1 MSKRMRIVLCILL
14 SVVFASCAPGAAPT
28 PVPAPPTAVPAA
40 VPTAEQEPTVAPTA
54 AEKVTLTL
62 WAYEGYQDYLPV
74 LIEAFE
80 AKYPNIHVEL
90 TNIPEE
96 QYGVKVETAVA
107 AGTPPDLG
115 FTGDRRWFKQGLFLP
130 LDDSIAKA
138 GIDLSTWNAGI
149 IGQGDLQ
156 NAEEA
161 CRYDGKTYC
170 LGSYTG
176 AVMLFYNKDMFDAA
190 GIAYPK
196 PWPPMTIE
204 EYVDLAA
211 RLTNKDKEVWGT
223 ANGDPVTW
231 LPWEVVVSPDGRKA
245 EGVVNGAISVRVHE
259 QIAGL
264 FQKGYAPSLNVMDP
278 WQQGVDFF
286 SQGKLAMVITDFQS
300 LFKIEKAGINY
311 GVTHPPTPQ
320 GVQPFFN
327 VWTDSIGVFA
337 KAPHPEEAK
346 LFVMFQATEG
356 QRLRVEKTGDV
367 PVSVKMAQDLGWA
380 DDKPGRAEALEVL
393 AHARPN
399 VYLPNR
405 WEVAGPLFD
414 AFGYIVSGEKSAQA
428 ALDEAAPLM
437 QENLDKEWADWEK

>member
-1 MSKRMRIVLCILL
+1 MLRQAW
-14 SVVFASCAPGAAPT
+14 VVFTLSLLILVSACAPATAPAT
-28 PVPAPPTAVPAA
+28 VQIAEEQPAVPSL
-40 VPTAEQEPTVAPTA
+40 EQQR
-54 AEKVTLTL
+54 VTLSL
-62 WAYEGYQDYLPV
+62 WAYEGYQDFLPI

-107 AGTPPDLG
+107 AGAPPDLG
-115 FTGDRRWFKQGLFLP
+115 FLGNRRWLKRGVFLP
-130 LDDSIAKA
+130 LDDAIAEA
-138 GIDLSTWNAGI
+138 GLDLSTWNPGI
-149 IGQGDLQ
+149 IGQEEQ
-156 NAEEA
+156 ANAEET

-190 GIAYPK
+190 GISYPK
-196 PWPPMTIE
+196 PWPPMTTDQ
-204 EYVDLAA
+204 YVDIACK
-211 RLTNKDKEVWGT
+211 LTDQEKGVWGT

-231 LPWEVVVSPDGRKA
+231 LPWEVVVSPDGRQVT
-245 EGVVNGAISVRVHE
+245 GVVNGPASVRVHE
-259 QIAGL
+259 QIASL
-264 FQKGYAPSLNVMDP
+264 FQNGCAPSLNVMDP

-300 LFKIEKAGINY
+300 LFKIENAGINY
-311 GVTHPPTPQ
+311 GVIHPPTPE
-320 GVQPFFN
+320 GVPPFFN

-337 KAPHPEEAK
+337 KSDHPEEAK
-346 LFVMFQATEG
+346 LFIVFQATEG

-367 PVSVKMAQDLGWA
+367 PVSSAVAEDLNWA
-380 DDKPGRAEALEVL
+380 RDIPGRLEALEVL
-393 AHARPN
+393 THARPN
-399 VYLPNR
+399 VYVPNR

-437 QENLDKEWADWEK
+437 QELLDKEWVEWEK